1 MVVDITPSNSLLW
14 QRISVVT
21 VAYNSSAVIGPC
33 LKVLAGARHIIVV
46 DNASTDDTVSLVRK
60 VVPHAEIMHA
70 ECNLGYGRGVNTAL
84 KQVTTEFV
92 LLITPDTVVEE
103 KCVHRLLRA
112 ADLWSNVGMV
122 GPALTEPSGRNV
134 RCHDAALFHRG
145 RMSRSRDGE
154 PFPDGPLCAGYIQN
168 AVILVRMAAFQEV
181 GFYDSNIFLFYEDDD
196 LCLRFIQ
203 KGWTLILLPD
213 VTALHIVGSSSLDD
227 NKKDTRLRYYHMAW
241 SRIYLERK
249 HRGQVAALIMGT
261 LSIFRFASKILAA
274 LVTFD
279 CVRFTRDTA
288 RLKGSV
294 AGLLGRSAFHSK
306 ARQ

>member
-21 VAYNSSAVIGPC
+21 VTYNSSAVIAAC
-33 LKVLAGARHIIVV
+33 LEVLAGARHIIVV
-46 DNASTDDTVSLVRK
+46 DNASTDDTISVVRK
-60 VVPHAEIMHA
+60 VVPHAEVMHS
-70 ECNLGYGRGVNTAL
+70 ERNLGYGGGVNAAL
-84 KQVTTEFV
+84 RQITTEFV

-103 KCVHRLLRA
+103 KCVHRLLCA
-112 ADLWSNVGMV
+112 ADLWPNVGMV
-122 GPALTEPSGRNV
+122 GPALTEPSGRKV

-145 RMSRSRDGE
+145 QMSRSRDGE
-154 PFPDGPLCAGYIQN
+154 PFPDGPVCAGYIQN
-168 AVILVRMAAFQEV
+168 AVILVRMAAFREV

-227 NKKDTRLRYYHMAW
+227 KTKVARLRYHHMAW

-249 HRGQVAALIMGT
+249 HRGQVAALIVGT
-261 LSIFRFASKILAA
+261 RSVFRFASKILGA
-274 LVTFD
+274 LITFD
-279 CVRFTRDTA
+279 CFRFARDMA

-306 ARQ
+306 VRH

>member
-21 VAYNSSAVIGPC
+21 VAYNSSAVIGAC
-33 LKVLAGARHIIVV
+33 LEVLAGARHIIVV
-46 DNASTDDTVSLVRK
+46 DSASTDDTISVVRK
-60 VVPHAEIMHA
+60 VVPHAEVMHS
-70 ECNLGYGRGVNTAL
+70 ERNLGYGGGVNAAL
-84 KQVTTEFV
+84 RQITTEFV

-103 KCVHRLLRA
+103 KCVHRLLCA
-112 ADLWSNVGMV
+112 ADLWPNVGMI

-154 PFPDGPLCAGYIQN
+154 PFPDGPVCAGYIQN
-168 AVILVRMAAFQEV
+168 AVILVRMAAFREV

-213 VTALHIVGSSSLDD
+213 VTALHIVGRSSLDD
-227 NKKDTRLRYYHMAW
+227 KKKVTRLRYHHMAW

-249 HRGQVAALIMGT
+249 QRGQVAALIVGT
-261 LSIFRFASKILAA
+261 RSVFRFASKILGA
-274 LVTFD
+274 LITFD
-279 CVRFTRDTA
+279 CFRFARDTA

-294 AGLLGRSAFHSK
+294 AGLLGWPAFHSK
-306 ARQ
+306 VRH